1 MQKSLDFLTYAN
13 AQHGQF
19 VAKRKVKHLVAES
32 VNFYERRLMRE
43 IEAVEARI
51 AELTQEKYAL
61 QRQLQKARW
70 ENHSLRDVNRK
81 NSANRVMVEER
92 VLSLLHGAEK
102 PLHNSKLLSA
112 AKLANFDLNPSTFR
126 TYLRR
131 LKEKG
136 LIENTRRGYWKLTT
150 EAAKRRDDSS

>member
-1 MQKSLDFLTYAN
+1 M
-13 AQHGQF
+13 
-19 VAKRKVKHLVAES
+19 KHLVSEP

-43 IEAVEARI
+43 IEAIDARI
-51 AELTQEKYAL
+51 AELTQEKHAL

-70 ENHSLRDVNRK
+70 ENHALRDVNRK

-92 VLSLLHGAEK
+92 VLSLLHGSEK
-102 PLHNSKLLSA
+102 PLHNSKLLA
-112 AKLANFDLNPSTFR
+112 AGKLANFDLNPSTFR

-136 LIENTRRGYWKLTT
+136 LIESTRRGYWKLTS
-150 EAAKRRDDSS
+150 EAARLRENNP